1 MTQSSANSDTATP
14 VLKDQLRA
22 DLTAAMKAR
31 DELTKSTLRMALA
44 AVGEAEVA
52 GPVAKQLT
60 DTEVMAVL
68 TKEVRKRKDSAEA
81 FDGAGRTE
89 LADRERAESAVIAAY
104 LPAPLTDD
112 ELAGLVSA
120 AVDEVAATTGTVPT
134 IKQMGLVVKA
144 VQAKAAGRAD
154 GGKVAALVKATLA

>member
-1 MTQSSANSDTATP
+1 MAENAAP
-14 VLKDQLRA
+14 VLKAQLRA

-31 DELTKSTLRMALA
+31 DELTKSTLRMAIS

-52 GPVAKQLT
+52 GAVAKELS
-60 DTEVMAVL
+60 DPEVMAVL

-89 LADRERAESAVIAAY
+89 LADRERAESEVLAKY
-104 LPAPLTDD
+104 LPEPLTDD
-112 ELAGLVSA
+112 ELAALVSA
-120 AVDEVAATTGTVPT
+120 AVAEVGETTGSVPT
-134 IKQMGLVVKA
+134 LKQMGQVVKA

>member
-1 MTQSSANSDTATP
+1 MTQPSETTDSTAP
-14 VLKDQLRA
+14 ALKAQLRS

-44 AVGEAEVA
+44 AIGEAEVA
-52 GPVAKQLT
+52 GAVAKQLT
-60 DTEVMAVL
+60 DPEVMAVL

-89 LADRERAESAVIAAY
+89 LADRERAESAVLAAY

-120 AVDEVAATTGTVPT
+120 AVDEITQTTGAVPT